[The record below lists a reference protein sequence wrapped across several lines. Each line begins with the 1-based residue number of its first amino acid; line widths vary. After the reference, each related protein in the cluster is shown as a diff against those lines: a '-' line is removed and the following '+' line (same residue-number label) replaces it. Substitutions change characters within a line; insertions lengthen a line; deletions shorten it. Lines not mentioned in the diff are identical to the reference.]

1 MHAEGRSERFQR
13 YQGKTK
19 DGVEKDVTIVTSMR
33 QHSLSYSQVG
43 IRGMSA
49 HPMTKL

>member
-1 MHAEGRSERFQR
+1 MQAEGRSERFQR
-13 YQGKTK
+13 HQGKAK
-19 DGVEKDVTIVTSMR
+19 EGVEKDVTTVMNIR
-33 QHSLSYSQVG
+33 QHTLSYSPVD